1 MQLKLGDHASLSKTI
16 TQDDVAEFARITLDT
31 NPLHLDEEFA
41 KQTRFGGRIVHG
53 MLGAGLI
60 SAVIGTKLGGPIYL
74 GQTLKF
80 LKPIRM
86 GETLTATAEVI
97 ADRGFG
103 VRRPDICGPRR
114 YPLASRAKVGIA
126 ILCTCGHRALPLLP
140 QLTDNLHNLGIAFS
154 DGTIDAQIYAR
165 KRDAYQAELAALI
178 IPEDTQI
185 IDGGLYLETLRD
197 LWSAATPQEMH
208 DSRVKTKADLLSP
221 DRLAPISFIRLCVYA
236 QNELA
241 GVRQMHCLWRGR
253 RDSDPRSRP

>member
-31 NPLHLDEEFA
+31 NPLHLDEEYA

-97 ADRGFG
+97 A
-103 VRRPDICGPRR
+103 VRKDKNI
-114 YPLASRAKVGIA
+114 V
-126 ILCTCGHRALPLLP
+126 
-140 QLTDNLHNLGIAFS
+140 
-154 DGTIDAQIYAR
+154 
-165 KRDAYQAELAALI
+165 
-178 IPEDTQI
+178 
-185 IDGGLYLETLRD
+185 TLRTSVTNEEGAEVIVGEASV
-197 LWSAATPQEMH
+197 L
-208 DSRVKTKADLLSP
+208 
-221 DRLAPISFIRLCVYA
+221 PI
-236 QNELA
+236 
-241 GVRQMHCLWRGR
+241 
-253 RDSDPRSRP
+253 